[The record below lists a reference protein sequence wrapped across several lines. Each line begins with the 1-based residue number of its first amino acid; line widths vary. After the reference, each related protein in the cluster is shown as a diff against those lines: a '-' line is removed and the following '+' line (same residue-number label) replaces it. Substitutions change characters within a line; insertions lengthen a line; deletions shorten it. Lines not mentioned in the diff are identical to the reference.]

1 MPHGSADRRARRQA
15 RWQGSAQH
23 RGLPAY
29 LLWPLSLAYRSLV
42 ALRRSLYSTGVLR
55 THQLP
60 VPVIVV
66 GNVVVGGA
74 GKTPTVIALVRHL
87 QAAGWRPGVI
97 SRGYG
102 RAGDAVMQVTTDTDP
117 SLSGDEPAL
126 IHRATNAP
134 VCVAR
139 QRVDAA
145 RALLAAHPDTD
156 LLVCDDGLQHHALAR
171 DISIAVFDERGVG
184 NGWLLPAGLLREPW
198 PAATGSLNAPDLL
211 LLQLRP
217 GVPPFH
223 IEHAA
228 STPRFDATRRLA
240 THAVNQRGERLPL
253 ASLEGVP
260 LTAVAGIARPAAFFD
275 MLRNSGLQIHRELPM
290 PDHADAADYEAVLQ
304 DRQATLVCTEKDA
317 VKLFSLAALRGFNDS
332 PPIWAV
338 PLELA
343 VEPAFFEAID
353 AKLGN
358 LKPEPTGTA
367 P

>member
-15 RWQGSAQH
+15 RWQVSAQH
-23 RGLPAY
+23 RRLSAY
-29 LLWPLSLAYRSLV
+29 LLWPLSLVYRGLV
-42 ALRRSLYSTGVLR
+42 ALRRSLYVWGILPSHR
-55 THQLP
+55 LP
-60 VPVIVV
+60 VPIIVV

-74 GKTPTVIALVRHL
+74 GKTPTVIALIRHL
-87 QAAGWRPGVI
+87 QAAGWHPGVI

-102 RAGDAVMQVTTDTDP
+102 RTGDAVVQVTTDTDP

-145 RALLAAHPDTD
+145 RALLAAHPETD

-198 PAATGSLNAPDLL
+198 PAAPGSLNTPDLL
-211 LLQLRP
+211 LRQSRP
-217 GVPPFH
+217 GVPPPH

-240 THAVNQRGERLPL
+240 AHAVNQRGERLPL

-260 LTAVAGIARPAAFFD
+260 LTAVAGIARPSAFFD
-275 MLRNSGLQIHRELPM
+275 MLRSNGLQIHRELPM

-304 DRQATLVCTEKDA
+304 DHQATLVCTEKDA

-343 VEPAFFEAID
+343 VDPAFFEAID
-353 AKLGN
+353 ARLGN
-358 LKPEPTGTA
+358 LKPEPTGTV